1 MLDQRFYW
9 GTIRKAIVAF
19 GNMFNNINV
28 ERRDADG
35 NIIQILKVPL
45 SYASKSKA
53 LARIQQRPNVD
64 DRQVQIIV
72 PRMAFEMTT
81 MNYDYNRKISPV
93 QQSRSVNATSNTL
106 DSQYAPTPYNIN
118 VQLYVYV
125 KNQDDGLQIVEQIF
139 PFFNPDF
146 SITVNE
152 IPELGIKRDLQIILD
167 SVNYN
172 DEYEGGF
179 DKRLTIIWDFNFTVK
194 LNFYGYVDNATLI
207 KETIQNLYID
217 NTLAVGTVPVN
228 AEVGTKIT
236 TTISPADALPT
247 DAYNYITDFDT
258 IYQGE

>member
-45 SYASKSKA
+45 SYSGKSKA

-72 PRMAFEMTT
+72 PRIAFEMTT
-81 MNYDYNRKISPV
+81 LNYDYNRKISPV
-93 QQSRSVNATSNTL
+93 QQSRAVNATTTTL

-125 KNQDDGLQIVEQIF
+125 KNQDDGLQIIEQIL
-139 PFFNPDF
+139 PYFNPDYNLTMK
-146 SITVNE
+146 SIPQLN
-152 IPELGIKRDLQIILD
+152 IKNDLPIILD
-167 SVNYN
+167 SVSFEDNY
-172 DEYEGGF
+172 DGDFE
-179 DKRLTIIWDFNFTVK
+179 DRRTIIWTLSFTMK
-194 LNFYGYVDNATLI
+194 LNFYG
-207 KETIQNLYID
+207 
-217 NTLAVGTVPVN
+217 PVN
-228 AEVGTKIT
+228 KQGIIKKVVASTFNNVNLSERINVIT
-236 TTISPADALPT
+236 TTPDPLDAKPGDDIGFT
-247 DAYNYITDFDT
+247 DT
-258 IYQGE
+258 IEDF

>member
-72 PRMAFEMTT
+72 PRIAFEMTT

-125 KNQDDGLQIVEQIF
+125 KNQDDGLQIIEQIL
-139 PFFNPDF
+139 PYFNPDYNLTVK
-146 SITVNE
+146 SIPQLN
-152 IPELGIKRDLQIILD
+152 IKNDLPIILD
-167 SVNYN
+167 SVSFEDN
-172 DEYEGGF
+172 YEGEF
-179 DKRLTIIWDFNFTVK
+179 EDRRTIIWTLSFTMK
-194 LNFYGYVDNATLI
+194 LNFYG
-207 KETIQNLYID
+207 
-217 NTLAVGTVPVN
+217 PVN
-228 AEVGTKIT
+228 KQGIIKKVVASTFNNANLSERINVIT
-236 TTISPADALPT
+236 TTPDPLDAKPG
-247 DAYNYITDFDT
+247 DNIGFIDT
-258 IYQGE
+258 IEDF

>member
-72 PRMAFEMTT
+72 PRIAFEMTT
-81 MNYDYNRKISPV
+81 LNYDYNRKISPV
-93 QQSRSVNATSNTL
+93 QQSRAVNSTTTTL

-125 KNQDDGLQIVEQIF
+125 KNQDDGLQIIEQIL
-139 PFFNPDF
+139 PYFNPDYNLTMK
-146 SITVNE
+146 SIPQLN
-152 IPELGIKRDLQIILD
+152 IKNDLPIILD
-167 SVNYN
+167 SVSFEDNY
-172 DEYEGGF
+172 DGDFE
-179 DKRLTIIWDFNFTVK
+179 DRRTIIWTLSFTMK
-194 LNFYGYVDNATLI
+194 LNFYG
-207 KETIQNLYID
+207 
-217 NTLAVGTVPVN
+217 PVN
-228 AEVGTKIT
+228 KQGIIKKVVASTFNNANLSERINVIT
-236 TTISPADALPT
+236 TTPDPLDAKPGDNIGFT
-247 DAYNYITDFDT
+247 DT
-258 IYQGE
+258 IEDF

>member
-72 PRMAFEMTT
+72 PRIAFEMTT

-93 QQSRSVNATSNTL
+93 QQSRAVNATSNTL

-125 KNQDDGLQIVEQIF
+125 KNQDDGLQIIEQIL
-139 PFFNPDF
+139 PYFNPDYNLTVK
-146 SITVNE
+146 SIPQLN
-152 IPELGIKRDLQIILD
+152 IKNDLPIILD
-167 SVNYN
+167 SVSFEDN
-172 DEYEGGF
+172 YEGEF
-179 DKRLTIIWDFNFTVK
+179 EDRRTIIWTLSFTMK
-194 LNFYGYVDNATLI
+194 LNFYG
-207 KETIQNLYID
+207 
-217 NTLAVGTVPVN
+217 PVN
-228 AEVGTKIT
+228 KQGIIKKVVASTFNNANLSERINVIT
-236 TTISPADALPT
+236 TTPDPLDAKPG
-247 DAYNYITDFDT
+247 DNIGFIDT
-258 IYQGE
+258 IEDF